1 MDSNKKP
8 TVLKQSQAK
17 DNNKGL
23 TKVPD
28 NTFKDK
34 PLYNIKK
41 ILKIAEKLK
50 IDVKEKLQPPQ
61 IAWQLKNLKSSGYG
75 TLGTLG
81 NFSLVIGKAKSRKSF
96 FINIAVSAATKQD
109 LILGRYNS
117 DLPKNQQMVV
127 YFDTEQGKYHV
138 QLALKRIC
146 RQTKIDKPKNLQV
159 YHLRALE
166 PRKRLEVIE
175 AVIYNNANIGFV
187 VIDGIRDLVTS
198 INDEEQATN
207 VSSKLLK
214 WTEEKDIHIVTVLH
228 QNKSDNNARGHLG
241 TELMNKSEIVLSVT
255 KQKGNED
262 ISIVQPEQC
271 RNKEPET
278 FAFQIIDGLPVL
290 VENYVE
296 MAVPKRH
303 SHKLLGLK
311 DQEKHKLL
319 KDVFSVSDS
328 FMHGKLKKQ
337 IKLSHDKLF
346 NENMGNNDI
355 TKFISESKSIGWLIQ
370 KRERTPYR
378 IGILEEGA

>member
-1 MDSNKKP
+1 MDSKK
-8 TVLKQSQAK
+8 KSSK
-17 DNNKGL
+17 EFNNL
-23 TKVPD
+23 
-28 NTFKDK
+28 
-34 PLYNIKK
+34 LS
-41 ILKIAEKLK
+41 LAEKLK
-50 IDVKEKLQPPQ
+50 VDVKQKLQPPQ
-61 IAWQLKNLKSSGYG
+61 IAWQLKNLKSPGYG
-75 TLGTLG
+75 ILGTLG
-81 NFSLVIGKAKSRKSF
+81 NFSLIIGKAKSRKSF
-96 FINIAVSAATKQD
+96 FINIAVSAAVSQD
-109 LILGRYNS
+109 LILGRYMS
-117 DLPKNQQMVV
+117 YLPEKKQEVL

-138 QLALKRIC
+138 QQAYKRIC
-146 RQTKIDKPKNLQV
+146 KQTKIENPQNLQV
-159 YHLRALE
+159 YCLRALR
-166 PRKRLEVIE
+166 PSVRLEVIE

-198 INDEEQATN
+198 INDEEQATV

-214 WTEEKDIHIVTVLH
+214 WTEEKNIHIITVLH

-328 FMHGKLKKQ
+328 FMHGKLKEQ

-370 KRERTPYR
+370 KRERAPYR
-378 IGILEEGA
+378 IGILEEDA